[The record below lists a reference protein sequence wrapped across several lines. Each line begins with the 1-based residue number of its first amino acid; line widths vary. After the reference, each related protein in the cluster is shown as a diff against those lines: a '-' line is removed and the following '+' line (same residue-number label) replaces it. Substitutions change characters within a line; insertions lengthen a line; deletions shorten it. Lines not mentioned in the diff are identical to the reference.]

1 MRTPIQY
8 ALTYPK
14 RLSGI
19 GRRMDFSKRQNLTFE
34 PPDPEKFPALT
45 IARQVAKTGGT
56 LGAVMNAANEVAVE
70 AFVAGKINL
79 HAICKVVDHTIRR
92 HDVQAA
98 PTMDDLLEAD
108 RWARVTAASMTDSVA
123 APTTTK

>member
-1 MRTPIQY
+1 
-8 ALTYPK
+8 
-14 RLSGI
+14 
-19 GRRMDFSKRQNLTFE
+19 MDFSKRQNLTFE